1 MIIPETQ
8 SLPNERG
15 RSTAELLSDTRTA
28 YAPGNQTTST
38 ILVAHSS
45 SKVSRMTLRQT
56 LLHMLFLWICSEP
69 AAAADPRPVQV
80 YLLAGQSNMEGQ
92 GVVDLDHPQYYNSGK
107 GTLQKLAETPALKER
122 YQHVRDSDGNWTV
135 RDDVWCRYRTA
146 RELKRGPLSIGF
158 AVYEGRHHIG
168 PEFQFGHVIGDSS
181 EAPVLLIKTA
191 WGGKSLFADFRPP
204 SSGGET
210 GPYYKQMLDEIREA
224 LAAIP
229 DEFPALADRP
239 VQISGFVWFQGWND
253 AFGPQTAREEYEQ
266 NLVNLI
272 LDVRREFDVPELPVV
287 IGELG
292 NDGDQAND
300 QIKAIRRA
308 QAAAAARKEL
318 GNHVAFVPTTAFAR
332 PANQSPN
339 VTHGH
344 HWYGN
349 AESYFLVGDALGKAM
364 LKLQTAARRA
374 R

>member
-1 MIIPETQ
+1 
-8 SLPNERG
+8 
-15 RSTAELLSDTRTA
+15 DD
-28 YAPGNQTTST
+28 
-38 ILVAHSS
+38 
-45 SKVSRMTLRQT
+45 
-56 LLHMLFLWICSEP
+56 CP
-69 AAAADPRPVQV
+69 AV
-80 YLLAGQSNMEGQ
+80 
-92 GVVDLDHPQYYNSGK
+92 
-107 GTLQKLAETPALKER
+107 
-122 YQHVRDSDGNWTV
+122 
-135 RDDVWCRYRTA
+135 
-146 RELKRGPLSIGF
+146 
-158 AVYEGRHHIG
+158 
-168 PEFQFGHVIGDSS
+168 
-181 EAPVLLIKTA
+181 
-191 WGGKSLFADFRPP
+191 
-204 SSGGET
+204 
-210 GPYYKQMLDEIREA
+210 
-224 LAAIP
+224 
-229 DEFPALADRP
+229 ADRP
-239 VQISGFVWFQGWND
+239 DHMSGFVWFQGWND
-253 AFGPQTAREEYEQ
+253 DFGPQTAREEYEQ